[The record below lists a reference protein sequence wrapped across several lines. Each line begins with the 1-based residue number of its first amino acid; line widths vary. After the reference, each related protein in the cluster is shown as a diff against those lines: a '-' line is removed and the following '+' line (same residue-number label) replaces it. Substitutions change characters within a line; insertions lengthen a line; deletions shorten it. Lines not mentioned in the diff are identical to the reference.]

1 MVGKENSGSYRN
13 LSEQFL
19 LTQKDKKGAF
29 NRQYFELYDAR
40 LKSLKGR
47 ILENAENVLGK
58 GNFECVSLTDVTK
71 TKDVLVIGMILK
83 KIAAKP
89 SILKTLL
96 SEDKVAYE
104 DYEDEEAGDLKRY
117 TENAEDHLEFE
128 CDNQTV
134 KLEGN
139 ISMNDCATGCC
150 AGLFGKLGDED
161 GVFEVIR
168 VIWPKIRVEPI
179 DLKMKMRKSVIAFV
193 SGLELSGDLEEDNGT
208 ISSFEYF
215 GEWLK
220 EEEEMNVERLVVLG
234 PSIDNNVVG
243 CDVESVVRTLTLSRQ
258 DKQMSTKA
266 LTMLDKI
273 ISSLTDQLDVDVSAG
288 VGDPC
293 SSLWPQPPIHRV
305 CLPRSGMTKKQVNL
319 VTNPYEFSLD
329 GIRFLTTSGEN
340 IDDLLKTCWK
350 WKSVDAMENCL
361 KWQHI
366 APTCPDTL
374 DGFPMADRDP
384 LIISTTP
391 RFMICGNQSNCEV
404 RNVALDDRE
413 NICTCISIPKFSKSR
428 TILFLNLED
437 LTVSWRVF
445 QNDF

>member
-89 SILKTLL
+89 SI
-96 SEDKVAYE
+96 
-104 DYEDEEAGDLKRY
+104 
-117 TENAEDHLEFE
+117 
-128 CDNQTV
+128 
-134 KLEGN
+134 
-139 ISMNDCATGCC
+139 
-150 AGLFGKLGDED
+150 
-161 GVFEVIR
+161 
-168 VIWPKIRVEPI
+168 
-179 DLKMKMRKSVIAFV
+179 LKMKMRKSVIAFV

-305 CLPRSGMTKKQVNL
+305 CLPRCGMTKKQVNL

-391 RFMICGNQSNCEV
+391 RFLICGNQSNCEV
-404 RNVALDDRE
+404 RNVELDDQR